1 MLTKTE
7 QKLID
12 ACRRHPARSASIT
25 TTKYRRRNLNVGY
38 REHEALRKLLDKGLV
53 EKVEPFIV
61 QTQDETAFYT
71 TYTFRLKED

>member
-12 ACRRHPARSASIT
+12 ACRRHPTRSASIT

-38 REHEALRKLLDKGLV
+38 REHAALRKLLDKGLV

-61 QTQDETAFYT
+61 QTQDETAFYS
-71 TYTFRLKED
+71 TYSFRLKEG